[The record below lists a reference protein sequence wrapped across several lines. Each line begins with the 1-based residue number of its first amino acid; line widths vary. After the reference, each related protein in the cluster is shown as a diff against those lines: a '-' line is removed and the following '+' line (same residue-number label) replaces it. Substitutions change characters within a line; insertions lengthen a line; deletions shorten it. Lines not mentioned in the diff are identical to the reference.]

1 MPGDSVKAVIPAE
14 AVHLESGY
22 FRLGKRRWNRWV
34 GRIVLTEIW
43 RDRLIVTVKLHND
56 PVTLKCCG
64 SLAGRQWAPQVWDT
78 VNIVVDPIKISLD
91 LCMPDETAQAV
102 CHEAETSNHLRDT
115 RVWLTARVTEISEA
129 SEGEFLSLL
138 IGTAR
143 VSVFIAREED
153 SFRQWTS
160 GEILDIHVGRYDA
173 WLKPRGSENERI
185 LCGVLFLD
193 SRSIPVT
200 R

>member
-1 MPGDSVKAVIPAE
+1 
-14 AVHLESGY
+14 
-22 FRLGKRRWNRWV
+22 
-34 GRIVLTEIW
+34 
-43 RDRLIVTVKLHND
+43 
-56 PVTLKCCG
+56 
-64 SLAGRQWAPQVWDT
+64 
-78 VNIVVDPIKISLD
+78 
-91 LCMPDETAQAV
+91 MPDETAQAV
-102 CHEAETSNHLRDT
+102 CHEAETSDHLRDT